1 MLRETAR
8 VSTEAGVWIL
18 MMWLGWSAVD
28 EPMTG
33 LLLLYVFL
41 ASTGVAVFVGWLL
54 WNKRSSR
61 PP

>member
-1 MLRETAR
+1 MLREIAR
-8 VSTEAGVWIL
+8 VSTVASVWIL
-18 MMWLGWSAVD
+18 TMWLGWNAVD

-41 ASTGVAVFVGWLL
+41 ASTGVAGFVGWLL
-54 WNKRSSR
+54 WDKRLSR

>member
-1 MLRETAR
+1 MLREIER
-8 VSTEAGVWIL
+8 VIIVAVIWML

-41 ASTGVAVFVGWLL
+41 ASTGVAGFVGWLL
-54 WNKRSSR
+54 RQRKR
-61 PP
+61 PK

>member
-1 MLRETAR
+1 MLREIER
-8 VSTEAGVWIL
+8 VIIVAVIWIL

-41 ASTGVAVFVGWLL
+41 ASTGVAGFVRWLL
-54 WNKRSSR
+54 RERKR
-61 PP
+61 PK